1 MQIGIIKEG
10 KTPADER
17 VPFSPEQTKLIKA
30 RYPQVNLVVQKSN
43 VRAFKDEEYA
53 SEGVELVDDLKDA
66 DVIFGVKEVQ
76 LDDLLA
82 HKTYFFFSHT
92 IKKQSYNRKLLQT
105 VLERNIKLVDYECL
119 TRSSGGRLV
128 GFGRY
133 AGIVGAYNAFL
144 TYGKRSGA
152 YELKPANDCKNRVDM
167 ESCLSRVKLPK
178 NFRIVMTGNG
188 RVAGGVLEIIEQLP
202 IKKVSPQDFLN
213 KDFDEAVYTQLTIE
227 DYFKKPDGSD
237 FKSEEAFEYPELF
250 ESDFVKYTK
259 VADMYI
265 TAHFWDARGPRIFT
279 EEDLAADDFKI
290 RTIAD
295 ISCDIAGP
303 IPSTIRPSTI
313 EDPIYFINR
322 KTLKEEGEF
331 NEDFVSVMAVDN
343 LPCELPK
350 DASEDFG
357 EELIQKVLP
366 NLIGRDDDA
375 VIERATIAQNGKLM
389 PAFEYLR
396 DYVEGKE

>member
-105 VLERNIKLVDYECL
+105 VLERSIKLVDYECL
-119 TRSSGGRLV
+119 TNSSGGRLV

-144 TYGKRSGA
+144 TYGKRSGI
-152 YELKPANDCKNRVDM
+152 YDLKPASKCKNRVEM
-167 ESCLSRVKLPK
+167 EGCLSRVKFPK
-178 NFRIVMTGNG
+178 GFKIVMTGNG

-202 IKKVSPQDFLN
+202 IKKVSPQDFLS
-213 KDFDEAVYTQLTIE
+213 KDFDEAVYTQLTVE
-227 DYFKKPDGSD
+227 DYFR
-237 FKSEEAFEYPELF
+237 KSNNAKFEKEEAFEHPERF
-250 ESDFVKYTK
+250 ESDFAKYTK

-313 EDPIYFINR
+313 EEPIYLINR
-322 KTLKEEGEF
+322 KTLKEEDEF

-389 PAFEYLR
+389 PAFEYLQ

>member
-1 MQIGIIKEG
+1 MRIGIIKEG
-10 KTPADER
+10 KVPAEER
-17 VPFSPEQTKLIKA
+17 VPFSPQQTRLISV
-30 RYPQVNLVVQKSN
+30 RYPLVDLVVQKSN

-53 SEGVELVDDLKDA
+53 DEGIQLVDDLKDA

-105 VLERNIKLVDYECL
+105 ILERKIKLVDYECL
-119 TRSSGGRLV
+119 THSTGGRLV

-133 AGIVGAYNAFL
+133 AGIVGAYSAFL
-144 TYGKRSGA
+144 TFGKRSGA
-152 YELKPANDCKNRVDM
+152 YELKPANECKNRVEM
-167 ESCLSRVKLPK
+167 EACLSRVKLPK
-178 NFRIVMTGNG
+178 GFKIVMTGKG
-188 RVAGGVLEIIEQLP
+188 RVAGGALEIIEQLP

-213 KDFDEAVYTQLTIE
+213 NDFNEAVYTQLTVK
-227 DYFKKPDGSD
+227 DYFKKLDGTD
-237 FKSEEAFEYPELF
+237 FKCEEAFENPERF
-250 ESDFVKYTK
+250 ESDFAKYTK
-259 VADMYI
+259 AADMYI
-265 TAHFWDARGPRIFT
+265 TAHFWDAKGPRIFN

-313 EDPIYFINR
+313 EEPIYFINR
-322 KTLKEEGEF
+322 NTLQEENEF
-331 NEDFVSVMAVDN
+331 NEDHVSVMAVDN

-366 NLIGRDDDA
+366 SLIGRDDDA

-389 PAFEYLR
+389 PAFEYLQ
-396 DYVEGKE
+396 DYVGK

>member
-119 TRSSGGRLV
+119 TQSTGGRLV

-152 YELKPANDCKNRVDM
+152 YDLKPANECRNRVDM

-178 NFRIVMTGNG
+178 NFKIVMTGNG
-188 RVAGGVLEIIEQLP
+188 RVAGGALEIIQQLH

-213 KDFDEAVYTQLTIE
+213 RDFDEAVYTQLTVE
-227 DYFKKPDGSD
+227 DYFKKLDGSD
-237 FKSEEAFEYPELF
+237 FKREEAFEHPELF
-250 ESDFVKYTK
+250 ESDFAKYTK

-279 EEDLAADDFKI
+279 EEDLAADDFKL

-322 KTLKEEGEF
+322 KTLKEEDEF

-357 EELIQKVLP
+357 EELIKKVLP
-366 NLIGRDDDA
+366 NLIGRDDDT

-389 PAFEYLR
+389 PAFEYLQ

>member
-119 TRSSGGRLV
+119 THSTGGRLV

-144 TYGKRSGA
+144 TYGKRSGD
-152 YELKPANDCKNRVDM
+152 YDLKPANECSNRVDM

-178 NFRIVMTGNG
+178 NFKIVMTGNG

-213 KDFDEAVYTQLTIE
+213 RDFDEAVYTQLTVE
-227 DYFKKPDGSD
+227 DYFKKPNGAD
-237 FKSEEAFEYPELF
+237 FKREEAFEYPELF

-279 EEDLAADDFKI
+279 EEDLVADDFKI

-366 NLIGRDDDA
+366 NLIGRDDDT

-389 PAFEYLR
+389 PTFEYLQ